1 MSDLVVIVYPTEARA
16 EEMRQKLFGLQKEY
30 LIEIGD
36 AAIAVIEA
44 AGLTYEVGA
53 LGTTV
58 EGPPDAVWPLLR
70 AVHEATLAA
79 GADGCVT
86 VVKVAEAGAADDDP
100 TIAGLTGGFR
110 APA

>member
-1 MSDLVVIVYPTEARA
+1 MLAEIQVLPQPLGTEADRYA
-16 EEMRQKLFGLQKEY
+16 HV
-30 LIEIGD
+30 D

-79 GADGCVT
+79 GAQGCVT
-86 VVKVAEAGAADDDP
+86 VIKVAEAATADGDP
-100 TIAGLTGGFR
+100 PIAGLTDGFR
-110 APA
+110 APPA

>member
-1 MSDLVVIVYPTEARA
+1 MLAEIQVLPQPLGTEAARYA
-16 EEMRQKLFGLQKEY
+16 HV
-30 LIEIGD
+30 D

-79 GADGCVT
+79 GAQGCVT
-86 VVKVAEAGAADDDP
+86 VIKVAEAATADGDP
-100 TIAGLTGGFR
+100 TIAGLTDGFR
-110 APA
+110 APPA

>member
-1 MSDLVVIVYPTEARA
+1 MLA
-16 EEMRQKLFGLQKEY
+16 EIQVLPQPLGTDDDRY
-30 LIEIGD
+30 AHVD

-58 EGPPDAVWPLLR
+58 EGPPEAVWPLLR

-86 VVKVAEAGAADDDP
+86 VIKVAESGAAADDP

-110 APA
+110 EQPT